1 MMLLESTDIEFFN
14 QANCYDELEL
24 MIVIHL
30 PKYPFRK
37 IIVSKKDLINN
48 LKRLTPLKLYLA
60 NINTDNIGKTEIRFL
75 LWRAE
80 IYCVGNTITKYKPR
94 AALKRKLD
102 AWEKEYYK
110 THNKLIPL
118 EWYRNKDKV

>member
-1 MMLLESTDIEFFN
+1 MILLESTDISFFN
-14 QANCYDELEL
+14 KDNCYGELEL

-48 LKRLTPLKLYLA
+48 LKRLAPLKLYLENT
-60 NINTDNIGKTEIRFL
+60 NIDKIGKREISIL

-80 IYCVGNTITKYKPR
+80 IDCCRNTITRYKPSGPT
-94 AALKRKLD
+94 KRKLD
-102 AWEKEYYK
+102 AFEKEYYK
-110 THNKLIPL
+110 THNKYPPL
-118 EWYRNKDKV
+118 EWYYK

>member
-1 MMLLESTDIEFFN
+1 MMKLESTDIEFFN
-14 QANCYDELEL
+14 KDNCYGEIEL

-48 LKRLTPLKLYLA
+48 LKRLTPLKLWLA
-60 NINTDNIGKTEIRFL
+60 NINTDNIGKKEIGFL

-80 IYCVGNTITKYKPR
+80 IDCCRNTITKYKPSGPV
-94 AALKRKLD
+94 KRRLD
-102 AWEKEYYK
+102 TWEKEYYK
-110 THNKLIPL
+110 THNKYPPL
-118 EWYRNKDKV
+118 EWYYK